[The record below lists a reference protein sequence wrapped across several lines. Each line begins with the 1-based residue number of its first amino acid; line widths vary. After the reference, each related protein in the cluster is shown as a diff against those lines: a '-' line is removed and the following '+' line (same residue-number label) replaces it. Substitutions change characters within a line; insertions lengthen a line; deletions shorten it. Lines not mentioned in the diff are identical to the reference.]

1 MKTAQEVRAN
11 MPATKEAIKKVE
23 IQTQSFYNHIKAIEK
38 EIDAAAKE
46 NKYSIWIEVADF
58 NVDEIVSFLQDNGYK
73 IYTDSYILS
82 PVLNIKIYK
91 VEVSW

>member
-11 MPATKEAIKKVE
+11 MSVTKNEMH
-23 IQTQSFYNHIKAIEK
+23 TQSFYNSIKRIEK
-38 EIDAAAKE
+38 EIDTAAKE
-46 NKYSIWIEVADF
+46 NKYSTWIEVAEYNF
-58 NVDEIVSFLQDNGYK
+58 DEIISFLKKKGYK